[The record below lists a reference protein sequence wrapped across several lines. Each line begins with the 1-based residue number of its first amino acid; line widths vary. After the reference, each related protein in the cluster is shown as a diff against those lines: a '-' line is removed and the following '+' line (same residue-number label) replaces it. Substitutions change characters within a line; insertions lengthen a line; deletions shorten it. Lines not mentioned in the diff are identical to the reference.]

1 MDCWAFEAIGTHWE
15 ISAEAALDA
24 ATRAAVSAL
33 VSGYDQALSR
43 FRSDSI
49 LAGLVHG
56 GGTASLPGYTAELF
70 SLFDALDR
78 LTEGRMNPLVG
89 GSLELLG
96 YGPGY
101 RLTPQGPAAG
111 APPWRR
117 AVQWE
122 AVQREPVQREAEQ
135 REAAGAGEVRLS
147 LDRPATIDVG
157 AAGKGQLVDL
167 VWELVTGRGYASVV
181 VDAGSDMRHCG
192 PGLRIG
198 LEHPFDPSR
207 AIGVVQLQDRALC
220 ASASNRRTWGDGLHH
235 VLDASTGLP
244 VQAVAATWVLA
255 RDAMTADGLA
265 TALFLTDPSSLAA
278 EFDFDY
284 VRMFSDG
291 RAEYSSA
298 MAGVLYS

>member
-1 MDCWAFEAIGTHWE
+1 MDAWSFEAIGTHWE
-15 ISAEAALDA
+15 ISAGAPLDA
-24 ATRAAVSAL
+24 ATRAAVSGL

-43 FRSDSI
+43 FRSDSV
-49 LAGLVHG
+49 LAGLFHG
-56 GGTASLPGYTAELF
+56 GGTAVLPGYTAELL
-70 SLFDALDR
+70 SLYDSLDR

-101 RLTPQGPAAG
+101 RLTPQGPASG
-111 APPWRR
+111 APDWQR

-122 AVQREPVQREAEQ
+122 SVQREAGGP
-135 REAAGAGEVRLS
+135 AEVRLS
-147 LDRPATIDVG
+147 LAGPGTIDVG

-181 VDAGSDMRHCG
+181 VDAGSDMRHSG
-192 PGLRIG
+192 PALRVG
-198 LEHPFDPSR
+198 LEHPFDPQQ

-220 ASASNRRTWGDGLHH
+220 ASAINRRAWGNGLHH

-244 VQAVAATWVLA
+244 VNAVAATWVLA

-265 TALFLTDPSSLAA
+265 TALFLTDPSLLAA

-298 MAGVLYS
+298 MAGVLFS